1 MMKIYTKTGDAG
13 CTSTFSGERVSKT
26 DLRIEAVGTIDEL
39 NSLLGIVMCHA
50 RSEVEGGAEI
60 VPVLLEIQHE
70 LFSLGADISL
80 MSLKDMSRVKAPH
93 VTFEHVAELER
104 KIDSIS
110 SRLVEQKSF
119 LLPNGTPTACSLH
132 LARTVAR
139 RAERDV
145 LRLSDLYSFEP
156 VVMQY
161 LNRLSDL
168 LYVLARL
175 ANKETVT
182 EQQPIYRYMK

>member
-1 MMKIYTKTGDAG
+1 MKIYTKTGDDG
-13 CTSTFSGERVSKT
+13 CTSTFSGERVPKT
-26 DLRIEAVGTIDEL
+26 DQRIEAVGTVDEL
-39 NSLLGIVMCHA
+39 NSLLGVAMCHA
-50 RSEVEGGAEI
+50 QSECGEI
-60 VPVLLEIQHE
+60 VEMLTSVQHE

-93 VTFEHVAELER
+93 ITFDHVAELER
-104 KIDSIS
+104 KIDAVS

-145 LRLSDLYSFEP
+145 LRLGSVYSFDP
-156 VVMQY
+156 CVLQY